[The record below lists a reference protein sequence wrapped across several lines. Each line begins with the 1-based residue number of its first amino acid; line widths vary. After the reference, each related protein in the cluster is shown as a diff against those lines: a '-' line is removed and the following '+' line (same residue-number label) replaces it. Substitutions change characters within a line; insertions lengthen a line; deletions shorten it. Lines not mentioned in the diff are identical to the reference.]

1 MKEIVVVTPHLGNG
15 GAERVLSELMSEW
28 TRMGKKISV
37 IQTNANRYGNDYEFS
52 QKINVIN
59 LTTTGGKFR
68 RAKQALELCKI
79 LSKYPD
85 ATVVSF
91 VNTAILVCGIAS
103 FIFKNKLIFSER
115 CDPARTPDKKI
126 QRIVRDK
133 IFKRA
138 DACVFQTTMARKHFP
153 KSVQRKG
160 VIIKNPINP
169 LLPEPYR
176 GIRKKTIIAACQLT
190 DQKNIPMLIHA
201 FAKFYESN
209 KDYRL
214 EIYGRGVREAE
225 LRELIKTLGLEN
237 HAFLMGFS
245 DDIYKQMKDCAMYVS
260 SSDYEGIS
268 NAMLEALGLGLP
280 SICTDCPVGGPREII
295 EDGINGLLVP
305 VGDAEALCEAMKKIA
320 DDSAFAERLSENAV
334 KVRDKFAISEVARE
348 WLQLMDRIE

>member
-28 TRMGKKISV
+28 TRMGKKVTV

-52 QKINVIN
+52 QQISIIN
-59 LTTTGGKFR
+59 LKTTRGKFR

-79 LSKYPD
+79 LSEHPD

-103 FIFKNKLIFSER
+103 FVFKNKLIFSER
-115 CDPARTPDKKI
+115 CDPARTPDKKV
-126 QRIVRDK
+126 QRTVRDQ

-138 DACVFQTTMARKHFP
+138 DACVLQTAMAMDHFP

-169 LLPEPYR
+169 LLPEPYC
-176 GIRKKTIIAACQLT
+176 GIRKKTIIAVCQLT
-190 DQKNIPMLIHA
+190 DQKNIPMLINA
-201 FAKFYESN
+201 FAMFHESN
-209 KDYRL
+209 GDYRL
-214 EIYGRGVREAE
+214 EIYGRGVKEDE
-225 LRELIKTLGLEN
+225 LRKLIKTLELEE

-245 DDIYKQMKDCAMYVS
+245 DDIYEQMKDCAMYVS

-305 VGDAEALCEAMKKIA
+305 VGDVEALYGAMKKIA
-320 DDSAFAERLSENAV
+320 DDSTFAEMLSENAI
-334 KVRDKFAISEVARE
+334 KVRNKFAINEVAQE
-348 WLQLMDRIE
+348 WLQLMDRI

>member
-28 TRMGKKISV
+28 TRMGKKVTV

-52 QKINVIN
+52 QQISIIN
-59 LTTTGGKFR
+59 LKTTRGKFR

-79 LSKYPD
+79 LSEHPD

-103 FIFKNKLIFSER
+103 FVFKNKLIFSER

-126 QRIVRDK
+126 QRTVRDQ

-138 DACVFQTTMARKHFP
+138 DACVFQTAMAMDHFP

-169 LLPEPYR
+169 LLPEPYC
-176 GIRKKTIIAACQLT
+176 GIRKKTIIAVCQLT
-190 DQKNIPMLIHA
+190 DQKNIPMLINA
-201 FAKFYESN
+201 FAMFHESN
-209 KDYRL
+209 GDYRL
-214 EIYGRGVREAE
+214 EIYGRGVKEDE
-225 LRELIKTLGLEN
+225 LRKLIKTLELEE

-245 DDIYKQMKDCAMYVS
+245 DDIYEQMKDCAMYVS

-305 VGDAEALCEAMKKIA
+305 VGDVEALYGAMKKIA
-320 DDSAFAERLSENAV
+320 DDSTFAEMLSENAI
-334 KVRDKFAISEVARE
+334 KVRNKFAINEVAQE